1 MNNILYRPVVIIGA
15 TLGLFILIEL
25 LALGGITWRNLH
37 RINVI
42 KQDIAYGRQ
51 LQERIFDLYLNQLDN
66 ISCAPLSIRHD
77 PDLLNGI
84 IVSLEAQ
91 YPDAQETRELIEI
104 SNRLSLSDPAQYH
117 QDLMKTLNLA
127 GMFFN
132 RQIDEEKQLL
142 NQVYTDSEWELN
154 FAIIFPAVVFVTLLL
169 LDLRFWRKKILA
181 PLNALKELL
190 SLLADGKPQPIE
202 YRNIEPALDPLFSNY
217 NRLII
222 RLAELEREH
231 QNHTQL
237 LEQKIRSATHT
248 LLEQSQSLARSDRLA
263 AIGEL
268 AASTAHELRNPLAGI
283 QAALRN
289 IQNECTEAEL
299 SLRLQLVVNE
309 TKRMNQRLDELL
321 SLARHKPEA
330 PKPVDLDIVIS
341 ELLTLLKYQVSE
353 NIKFQKHI
361 DQDIKPLLPET
372 EFRQALLNLLLNAC
386 QELSGVGG
394 TINVHT
400 YVENGRLFIEV
411 RDTGPGF
418 SEQVLTQG
426 FRPFASTHE
435 QGTGLGLSMVRRFA
449 KSLGG
454 DLSLSNDAQGHAC
467 AAMNLPF

>member
-1 MNNILYRPVVIIGA
+1 MNNILYRPIAIIGA
-15 TLGLFILIEL
+15 TLGLFIMIEL

-51 LQERIFDLYLNQLDN
+51 LQEGIFDLYLHQLEN
-66 ISCAPLSIRHD
+66 ISRTPLSIRHD

-84 IVSLEAQ
+84 ISSLEAQ
-91 YPDAQETRELIEI
+91 YPETSETRELIEI
-104 SNRLSLSDPAQYH
+104 SKRLSASDPTQYS
-117 QDLMKTLNLA
+117 QDLMKTLKLA

-132 RQIDEEKQLL
+132 RQIEEEKRLL
-142 NQVYTDSEWELN
+142 NQVYADSEWELN
-154 FAIIFPAVVFVTLLL
+154 FAIIFPAVVFVTLLI

-202 YRNIEPALDPLFSNY
+202 YRNIEPALEPLFNNY
-217 NRLII
+217 NRLVI
-222 RLAELEREH
+222 RLDEFEREH
-231 QNHTQL
+231 QNHTQI
-237 LEQKIRSATHT
+237 LEQKIRRATHT

-289 IQNECTEAEL
+289 IQSECTDTDL
-299 SLRLQLVVNE
+299 SLRLHLVVNE

-321 SLARHKPEA
+321 SLARHTPET

-361 DQDIKPLLPET
+361 ESGIEPLLPET

-386 QELSGVGG
+386 QELSGDGG
-394 TINVHT
+394 SISVHVF
-400 YVENGRLFIEV
+400 VENGRLSIEV

-418 SEQVLTQG
+418 SERLLTQG
-426 FRPFASTHE
+426 IRPFSSTHE
-435 QGTGLGLSMVRRFA
+435 QGTGLGLSMVSRFA

-454 DLSLSNDAQGHAC
+454 DLSLSNDTQGHAC
-467 AAMNLPF
+467 ATLSMPV